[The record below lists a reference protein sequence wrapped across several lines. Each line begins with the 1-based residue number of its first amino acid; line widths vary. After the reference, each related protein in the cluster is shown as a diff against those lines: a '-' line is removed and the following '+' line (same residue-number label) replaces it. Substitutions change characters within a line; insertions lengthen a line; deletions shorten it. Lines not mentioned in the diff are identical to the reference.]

1 MKIFIGIVTSL
12 FILVGILG
20 IVIPGLPASP
30 LILIGAVIYGFGFG
44 FGKIGLTIY
53 IILCIL
59 TVLSLI
65 IEYIGSMIGAKGFG
79 ATKFGII
86 GAILGL
92 IIGFIV
98 GSIWGIIIGPFIGAF
113 LGELIRTKQWRESAK
128 AGMGATLGLMGGVM
142 LRFPICVV
150 MIALIIWRIF
160 F

>member
-1 MKIFIGIVTSL
+1 MKIFIAILTAL
-12 FILVGILG
+12 FILIGIVG

-44 FGKIGLTIY
+44 FGDIGLTTY
-53 IILCIL
+53 IILCVL

-86 GAILGL
+86 GAVLGL

-98 GSIWGIIIGPFIGAF
+98 GNIWGLILGPFVGAF
-113 LGELIRTKQWRESAK
+113 VGELIRTKHLRESAK
-128 AGMGATLGLMGGVM
+128 AGLGATLGLMGGVM

-150 MIALIIWRIF
+150 MIALIAWRIF
-160 F
+160 W